1 MRPRGVVV
9 SDPGADEPT
18 GLIEIDEQSLIEKLV
33 AHPAVEGL
41 DAAVLHR
48 SARCDVMPIH
58 TMILR
63 PAQHRVRGELGAIV
77 GNDHLRLAARA
88 DEHRQLACNSFARDR
103 GVGNC
108 RQTYA
113 RHIIDNVEDAE
124 APALGELVM
133 DEVERPARVDLGLD
147 QDRRARSDP
156 LSAEPCACGR
166 SALLRDRAD
175 RCG

>member
-1 MRPRGVVV
+1 MRSSSRIRP
-9 SDPGADEPT
+9 
-18 GLIEIDEQSLIEKLV
+18 LK
-33 AHPAVEGL
+33 GL
-41 DAAVLHR
+41 DVAVLHR

-88 DEHRQLACNSFARDR
+88 DEHRQLAMQLVCPRL
-103 GVGNC
+103 GVLGNC

-113 RHIIDNVEDAE
+113 RHIIDNVEDA
-124 APALGELVM
+124 G
-133 DEVERPARVDLGLD
+133 
-147 QDRRARSDP
+147 
-156 LSAEPCACGR
+156 SAGPGRTGHGR
-166 SALLRDRAD
+166 SRASSALTLASTRIGVRVSDRFPPSLALADGQPFFCGRAD

>member
-1 MRPRGVVV
+1 MRRPPILVLSSWTTIWAKSAVDR
-9 SDPGADEPT
+9 SEDFEA
-18 GLIEIDEQSLIEKLV
+18 LIEKLV

-41 DAAVLHR
+41 DVAVLHR
-48 SARCDVMPIH
+48 AGRCDVMPIH
-58 TMILR
+58 SMILR

-77 GNDHLRLAARA
+77 GNYHLRLAARA
-88 DEHRQLACNSFARDR
+88 NEHRQLACNPFARDR

-133 DEVERPARVDLGLD
+133 DEVERPARVDLALAP
-147 QDRRARSDP
+147 DRLRFGRHEGRAFD
-156 LSAEPCACGR
+156 AV
-166 SALLRDRAD
+166 D
-175 RCG
+175 

>member
-1 MRPRGVVV
+1 
-9 SDPGADEPT
+9 
-18 GLIEIDEQSLIEKLV
+18 
-33 AHPAVEGL
+33 
-41 DAAVLHR
+41 
-48 SARCDVMPIH
+48 MPIH
-58 TMILR
+58 TVILR

-124 APALGELVM
+124 APAV
-133 DEVERPARVDLGLD
+133 VT
-147 QDRRARSDP
+147 
-156 LSAEPCACGR
+156 SAN
-166 SALLRDRAD
+166 
-175 RCG
+175 